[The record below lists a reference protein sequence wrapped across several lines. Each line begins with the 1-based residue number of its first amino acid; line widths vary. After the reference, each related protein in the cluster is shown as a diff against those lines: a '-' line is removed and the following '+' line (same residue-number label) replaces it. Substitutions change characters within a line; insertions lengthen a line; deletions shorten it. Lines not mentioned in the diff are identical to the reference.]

1 MRDQNRV
8 PLLEALTDWSEKNP
22 ISYHVPGHKSG
33 KVIPSIGN
41 AEEVFKHVMSIDAT
55 ELTGLDDLHD
65 AYGVIKEAEEL
76 ASELYGTVQT
86 RFLVGGSTAGNLAM
100 MMAVC
105 QEGDTVLVQKNCHKS
120 IINGLRLT
128 KAKPVFLAPD
138 IENKSQV
145 ATGVPVDRLAQAIA
159 MYPEA
164 STLVLTHPNY
174 YGMSN
179 DMEKLITLAHKNHM
193 TVIVD
198 EAHGAHFGKS
208 RFFPQSAINYGADLV
223 VQSAHKTLPAMTMG
237 AYLHTVNEKYALKV
251 NDYLQMLQSS
261 SPSYPIMASLDLAR
275 YYLSSL
281 SNEEIELIISEIEDF
296 KIRLDRIKGVTVIN
310 TTNSGIH
317 DIDPLKVTLQVK
329 GLTGF
334 QLADELEQE
343 SIFPEL
349 ADTLNVLLVLPLASK
364 KHDYEKTVRVFKEI
378 AIRYDSNPFVSYN
391 NKEIDEEITKPAY
404 SFEEMEKMN
413 KRDKDVSDIEG
424 YISAKAI
431 TPYPPGIPVVMPG
444 ERFTG
449 QHVTFLQSVL
459 SEGGHV
465 QGMKGN
471 EITTAV
477 EEE

>member
-8 PLLEALTDWSEKNP
+8 PLLEALTDWRKNNP

-33 KVIPSIGN
+33 SVIPGIGH
-41 AEEVFKHVMSIDAT
+41 AEELFKHVMSIDAT

-76 ASELYGTVQT
+76 ASELYGTAQT

-100 MMAVC
+100 MMAAC

-128 KAKPVFLAPD
+128 KAKPVFIAPD
-138 IENKSQV
+138 TENKSQV
-145 ATGVPVDRLAQAIA
+145 ATGVTIDRLREAIE

-164 STLVLTHPNY
+164 KTLVLTYPNY
-174 YGMSN
+174 YGMSI
-179 DMEKLITLAHKNHM
+179 DIEKLITLAHQHHI

-208 RFFPQSAINYGADLV
+208 RFFPNSSIEYGADLV
-223 VQSAHKTLPAMTMG
+223 VHSAHKTLPAMTMG
-237 AYLHTVNEKYALKV
+237 AYLHIVNEAYALKV

-281 SNEEIELIISEIEDF
+281 EDEKLDLITSKINHFKTELG
-296 KIRLDRIKGVTVIN
+296 LIKGVSVICKSN
-310 TTNSGIH
+310 KGII
-317 DIDPLKVTLQVK
+317 DIDPLKVTIQVK

-334 QLADELEQE
+334 QLAEELEQE
-343 SIFPEL
+343 GIFPEL
-349 ADTLNVLLVLPLASK
+349 ADSLNVLLVLPLASK
-364 KHDYEKTVRVFKEI
+364 QKEYEKTIRVFKEI
-378 AIRYDSNPFVSYN
+378 ANKSYKNPVVSYN
-391 NKEIDEEITKPAY
+391 NIEIDEELTSPAY
-404 SFEEMEKMN
+404 SFQELEKMN
-413 KRDKDVSDIEG
+413 KREKDINDVVGLIC
-424 YISAKAI
+424 AKAI

-449 QHVTFLQSVL
+449 QHVMFLQSVL

-465 QGMKGN
+465 QGMVGN
-471 EITTAV
+471 DITTAV